1 MQTPGAAVDLTETEK
16 QRLID
21 YLDMELNEARID
33 HESLEN
39 KIDEWNRAYLG
50 EPLTRT
56 KNFPW
61 ENACNVVIPLIGIH
75 TDSIVARIVNTIFA
89 VEPLWTARPLIK
101 SLDDV
106 AKPLEDFLDWSRR
119 QEYDIYNT
127 IRSWVLEVTKYG
139 WGYIKVPWEV
149 ATVRTFKLDNKGN
162 PVPVDRI
169 VRRPH
174 PQHVLLMD
182 IVCQVG
188 IEDDINQAEWMAHR
202 VRLTD
207 GQLRWREYDG
217 VYEDVDKVIA
227 RKEDIS
233 NITEMLAGPT
243 GEPSVTK
250 VKLNTFY
257 ETWIDF
263 PLKPGGLPSPMVA
276 TYHPESRTLMRCIY
290 NPHADNKRPF
300 FKGKFLDQEG
310 RRAGVGIAQQLW
322 QLQEELSTIHRQEV
336 DNSTIANTKFFV
348 GRRGAVRNT
357 TRIWPGRFLTVPDPS
372 KDLVAVSMG
381 DIGNSLQALETSALS
396 YAERR
401 SGVTD
406 YQLGRESSILGGRAT
421 ATGTLAIIQ
430 EGNRRFDLNVRD
442 IRETLSKVGQMVLLL
457 NAQYRPREMAYFV
470 EGEDGKWVERAL
482 NLPDD
487 FIADGI
493 GIELTA
499 STATINKEIEK
510 QGLITVMGLVTQH
523 YQQVISMAQMGM
535 QMQPLM
541 PLIMSMLK
549 GSEYFMK
556 RIVQAFDIKD
566 LDTVLPMTAMMENM
580 GNVGAQPPP
589 GGPPGNQN
597 GGGMGG
603 AMGAP
608 GPGAAPTP
616 GGPGPM
622 Q

>member
-1 MQTPGAAVDLTETEK
+1 MQTPGAPVSLTEVEK
-16 QRLID
+16 TRLTD
-21 YLDMELNEARID
+21 YLDLEFTEARID
-33 HESLEN
+33 HQSLED
-39 KIDEWNRAYLG
+39 KVDEWNRAYLG
-50 EPLTRT
+50 EPITRR
-56 KNFPW
+56 KDFPW
-61 ENACNVVIPLIGIH
+61 QDACNVVIPLIGIH
-75 TDSIVARIVNTIFA
+75 TDSIVARIVNTIFS
-89 VEPLWTARPLIK
+89 VDPLWTARPLIK

-106 AKPLEDFLDWSRR
+106 AKPLEDFLEWSRR
-119 QEYDIYNT
+119 QEFDAYNM
-127 IRSWVLEVTKYG
+127 IRSWALEVVKYG

-149 ATVRTFKLDNKGN
+149 ATLRTFKVGGGGKAI
-162 PVPVDRI
+162 PVDRI
-169 VRRPH
+169 VRRPR
-174 PQHVLLMD
+174 PQHVLLID
-182 IVCQVG
+182 ILCQVG
-188 IEDDINQAEWMAHR
+188 IEDDLNQAEWLAHR

-233 NITEMLAGPT
+233 DLTERLAGPGQDT
-243 GEPSVTK
+243 TSVRT
-250 VKLNTFY
+250 KLNTFY

-263 PLKPGGLPSPMVA
+263 PLEKDGVTCPLVI
-276 TYHPESRTLMRCIY
+276 TYHPESRTVMRAIY

-372 KDLVAVSMG
+372 KDLIPMSMG

-442 IRETLSKVGQMVLLL
+442 IRETLGKVGQMVLML
-457 NAQYRPREMAYFV
+457 NAQFRPREMAYFV

-499 STATINKEIEK
+499 STATINREIEK
-510 QGLITVMGLVTQH
+510 QSLITVMGLVTQH
-523 YQQVISMAQMGM
+523 YQQIISMAQMGM

-541 PLIMSMLK
+541 PLILSMLK
-549 GSEYFMK
+549 GSDYFMK

-566 LDTVLPMTAMMENM
+566 LDTVLPISAMLEQQ

-589 GGPPGNQN
+589 GAPPGNQG
-597 GGGMGG
+597 GGGMAG
-603 AMGAP
+603 AMGPPGQGAP
-608 GPGAAPTP
+608 AGNGKPPG
-616 GGPGPM
+616 
-622 Q
+622 

>member
-1 MQTPGAAVDLTETEK
+1 MQTPGATVDLTEVEK
-16 QRLID
+16 TRLVD
-21 YLDMELNEARID
+21 YLDLELKESILD
-33 HESLEN
+33 HQGLEN
-39 KIDEWNRAYLG
+39 QVDDWNKAYLG
-50 EPLTRT
+50 EPLARR
-56 KNFPW
+56 KDFPW

-75 TDSIVARIVNTIFA
+75 TDSIVARIVNTVFS
-89 VEPLWTARPLIK
+89 VEPLWTASPLIK

-106 AKPLEDFLDWSRR
+106 AKPLERFMDWSRR
-119 QEYDIYNT
+119 QEFDAYNM
-127 IRSWVLEVTKYG
+127 IRSWVLEVVKYG

-149 ATVRTFKLDNKGN
+149 ATVRTFKVDASGRPQ
-162 PVPVDRI
+162 PVERV
-169 VRRPH
+169 VRRPR
-174 PQHVLLMD
+174 PQHVLLID
-182 IVCQVG
+182 IICQVG
-188 IEDDINQAEWMAHR
+188 IEDDINQAEWLAHR

-217 VYEDVDKVIA
+217 VYEDVDKVIE
-227 RKEDIS
+227 RKEDITTL
-233 NITEMLAGPT
+233 TEMLAGPGQDVPANRT
-243 GEPSVTK
+243 
-250 VKLNTFY
+250 KLNTFY

-263 PLKPGGLPSPMVA
+263 PLKKGGLPDSLVV
-276 TYHPESRTLMRCIY
+276 TYHPESRQLMRAIY

-372 KDLVAVSMG
+372 KDLIPMSMG

-442 IRETLSKVGQMVLLL
+442 IRDTLGKVGQMVLLL
-457 NAQYRPREMAYFV
+457 NAQYRPREMVYFV

-523 YQQVISMAQMGM
+523 YQQIISMAQMGM

-549 GSEYFMK
+549 GSNYFMK

-566 LDTVLPMTAMMENM
+566 LDTVLPLTAMMEGQGDV
-580 GNVGAQPPP
+580 GNQPPP
-589 GGPPGNQN
+589 NAPPGDQN
-597 GGGMGG
+597 GGGMAG

-608 GPGAAPTP
+608 GTGPQPGP
-616 GGPGPM
+616 GGPPI

>member
-1 MQTPGAAVDLTETEK
+1 MQTPGAPVDLTETELT
-16 QRLID
+16 RLTD
-21 YLDMELNEARID
+21 YLDLEFREAMID
-33 HESLEN
+33 HRSLEN
-39 KIDEWNRAYLG
+39 QVDEWNKAYLG
-50 EPLTRT
+50 EPLARR
-56 KNFPW
+56 KDFPW

-75 TDSIVARIVNTIFA
+75 TDSIVARIVNTIFS

-119 QEYDIYNT
+119 QEYDAYNT
-127 IRSWVLEVTKYG
+127 IRSWVLEVVKYG

-149 ATVRTFKLDNKGN
+149 ATVRTFRVGAGDK
-162 PVPVDRI
+162 PEPVDRI
-169 VRRPH
+169 VRRPR
-174 PQHVLLMD
+174 PQHVLLID
-182 IVCQVG
+182 ILCQVG
-188 IEDDINQAEWMAHR
+188 IEDDINQAEWLAHR

-207 GQLRWREYDG
+207 GQLKWREYDG
-217 VYEDVDKVIA
+217 VYEDVDKVIE
-227 RKEDIS
+227 RKEDITT
-233 NITEMLAGPT
+233 ITEMLAGPGQEVPT
-243 GEPSVTK
+243 RT
-250 VKLNTFY
+250 KLNTFY

-263 PLKPGGLPSPMVA
+263 PLKKGGLPDPLVI
-276 TYHPESRTLMRCIY
+276 TYHPGSRTVMRAIY

-310 RRAGVGIAQQLW
+310 RRSGVGIAQQLW

-372 KDLVAVSMG
+372 KDLIPMSMG

-442 IRETLSKVGQMVLLL
+442 IRDTLGKVGQMVLML
-457 NAQYRPREMAYFV
+457 NAQFRPREMAYFV

-482 NLPDD
+482 NLPRD

-499 STATINKEIEK
+499 STATINREIEK
-510 QGLITVMGLVTQH
+510 QSLITVMGLVTQH
-523 YQQVISMAQMGM
+523 YQQIISMAQMGM

-541 PLIMSMLK
+541 PLILSMLK
-549 GSEYFMK
+549 GSDYFMK

-566 LDTVLPMTAMMENM
+566 LDTVLPISAMLEQQ

-589 GGPPGNQN
+589 GAPPGNQG
-597 GGGMGG
+597 GGGMAG
-603 AMGAP
+603 AMGPPGQGAP
-608 GPGAAPTP
+608 AGNGKPPG
-616 GGPGPM
+616 
-622 Q
+622 

>member
-1 MQTPGAAVDLTETEK
+1 MQTPGAPVSLTEVEK
-16 QRLID
+16 TRIVD
-21 YLDMELNEARID
+21 YLDMELREGRLD
-33 HESLEN
+33 HQDLEN
-39 KIDEWNRAYLG
+39 QVDDWNRAYLG
-50 EPLTRT
+50 EPFAKR
-56 KNFPW
+56 KDFPW

-75 TDSIVARIVNTIFA
+75 TDSIVARVVNTIFS

-101 SLDDV
+101 SLDNV

-119 QEYDIYNT
+119 QEYDAYNT
-127 IRSWVLEVTKYG
+127 IRSWVLEVVKYG

-149 ATVRTFKLDNKGN
+149 ATVRTFKVGAGGK
-162 PVPVDRI
+162 PEPVDRI
-169 VRRPH
+169 VRRPR
-174 PQHVLLMD
+174 PQHVLLID
-182 IVCQVG
+182 IICQVG
-188 IEDDINQAEWMAHR
+188 IEDDINQAEWLAHR

-217 VYEDVDKVIA
+217 VYEDVDKVIE

-233 NITEMLAGPT
+233 SLTEMLAGPGNET
-243 GEPSVTK
+243 PPTRT
-250 VKLNTFY
+250 KLNTFY

-263 PLKPGGLPSPMVA
+263 PLKKGSLPDPLVI
-276 TYHPESRTLMRCIY
+276 TYHPESRTVMRAIY

-310 RRAGVGIAQQLW
+310 RRSGVGIAQQLW

-372 KDLVAVSMG
+372 KDLIPMSMG

-442 IRETLSKVGQMVLLL
+442 IRDTLGKVGQMVLLL

-499 STATINKEIEK
+499 STATINREIEK
-510 QGLITVMGLVTQH
+510 QSLITIMGLVTQH
-523 YQQVISMAQMGM
+523 YQQVMSMAQLGMAGPPPM
-535 QMQPLM
+535 QMLVM
-541 PLIMSMLK
+541 KMLQ
-549 GSEYFMK
+549 GSEYFMR

-566 LDTVLPMTAMMENM
+566 VDAVLPLTAMMEQM
-580 GNVGAQPPP
+580 GVGAQPPADLAA
-589 GGPPGNQN
+589 GNQN
-597 GGGMGG
+597 GGGMAG
-603 AMGAP
+603 AMGPP
-608 GPGAAPTP
+608 GPGAPTGP
-616 GGPGPM
+616 GGPPPL

>member
-1 MQTPGAAVDLTETEK
+1 MQTPGAPVDLTETEK
-16 QRLID
+16 SRLTD
-21 YLDMELNEARID
+21 YLDLEFREAVVD

-39 KIDEWNRAYLG
+39 QIDEWNKAYLG
-50 EPLTRT
+50 EPAARR
-56 KNFPW
+56 KDFPW

-75 TDSIVARIVNTIFA
+75 TDSIVARIVNTIFS

-119 QEYDIYNT
+119 QEYDAYGT
-127 IRSWVLEVTKYG
+127 IRSWVLEVVKYG

-149 ATVRTFKLDNKGN
+149 ATLRTFRIGAGGK
-162 PVPVDRI
+162 PEPIDRI
-169 VRRPH
+169 VRRPR
-174 PQHVLLMD
+174 PQHVLLID
-182 IVCQVG
+182 ILCQVG

-233 NITEMLAGPT
+233 NITEMLAGP
-243 GEPSVTK
+243 GEEVPSRT
-250 VKLNTFY
+250 KLNTFY

-263 PLKPGGLPSPMVA
+263 PLKNGGLPEPLVI
-276 TYHPESRTLMRCIY
+276 TYHPGSRTVMRAIY
-290 NPHADNKRPF
+290 NPHADNRRPF

-372 KDLVAVSMG
+372 KDLIPMSMG

-430 EGNRRFDLNVRD
+430 EGNRRFDLNIRD
-442 IRETLSKVGQMVLLL
+442 IRDTLGKVGQMVLLL

-523 YQQVISMAQMGM
+523 YQQVISMVQMGM

-541 PLIMSMLK
+541 PVILSMLK
-549 GSEYFMK
+549 GSDYFMK

-566 LDTVLPMTAMMENM
+566 VDTVLPLTAMMEQQ
-580 GNVGAQPPP
+580 GVGAQPPP
-589 GGPPGNQN
+589 DAAAGNQN
-597 GGGMGG
+597 GGGMAG
-603 AMGAP
+603 AMGPSPAGQGP
-608 GPGAAPTP
+608 GPGGAPP
-616 GGPGPM
+616 L

>member
-1 MQTPGAAVDLTETEK
+1 
-16 QRLID
+16 
-21 YLDMELNEARID
+21 
-33 HESLEN
+33 
-39 KIDEWNRAYLG
+39 
-50 EPLTRT
+50 
-56 KNFPW
+56 
-61 ENACNVVIPLIGIH
+61 
-75 TDSIVARIVNTIFA
+75 
-89 VEPLWTARPLIK
+89 
-101 SLDDV
+101 
-106 AKPLEDFLDWSRR
+106 
-119 QEYDIYNT
+119 
-127 IRSWVLEVTKYG
+127 
-139 WGYIKVPWEV
+139 
-149 ATVRTFKLDNKGN
+149 
-162 PVPVDRI
+162 
-169 VRRPH
+169 
-174 PQHVLLMD
+174 
-182 IVCQVG
+182 
-188 IEDDINQAEWMAHR
+188 
-202 VRLTD
+202 
-207 GQLRWREYDG
+207 
-217 VYEDVDKVIA
+217 VYEDVDKVIE

-233 NITEMLAGPT
+233 SLTEMLAGPGNET
-243 GEPSVTK
+243 PPTRT
-250 VKLNTFY
+250 KLNTFY

-263 PLKPGGLPSPMVA
+263 PLKKGSLPDPLVI
-276 TYHPESRTLMRCIY
+276 TYHPESRTVMRAIY

-372 KDLVAVSMG
+372 KDLIPMSMG

-442 IRETLSKVGQMVLLL
+442 IRDTLGKVGQMVLLL

-499 STATINKEIEK
+499 STATINREIEK
-510 QGLITVMGLVTQH
+510 QSLITIMGLVTQH
-523 YQQVISMAQMGM
+523 YQQVMSMAQLGMAGPPPM
-535 QMQPLM
+535 QMLVM
-541 PLIMSMLK
+541 KMLQ
-549 GSEYFMK
+549 GSEYFMR

-566 LDTVLPMTAMMENM
+566 VDAVLPLTAMMEQM
-580 GNVGAQPPP
+580 GVGTQPPADLAA
-589 GGPPGNQN
+589 GNQN
-597 GGGMGG
+597 GGGMAG
-603 AMGAP
+603 AMGPSGPSAP
-608 GPGAAPTP
+608 AGP
-616 GGPGPM
+616 GGPPPM